1 MESLTDNNCGKI
13 HLGKSFKT
21 KKLYISLII
30 IWFWKSFSLI
40 SICNLLRCKNRS
52 VNCSYLIKKSMQR
65 DHPKYLQHRVFYCCL
80 KSNKKSS
87 TEEIT
92 IFPWGTK
99 QPLYYNSFCKWKF
112 TGQIVVLDTRD
123 SPCLGTTYYQ
133 NLFQSGR
140 NQIKLFGTIWIRF

>member
-1 MESLTDNNCGKI
+1 MESLTDNNSGKI

-21 KKLYISLII
+21 NINR
-30 IWFWKSFSLI
+30 LI

-52 VNCSYLIKKSMQR
+52 LNCSYLIKKSMQR

-123 SPCLGTTYYQ
+123 SPCFNQ
-133 NLFQSGR
+133 DSGR
-140 NQIKLFGTIWIRF
+140 NQIKLFGTMDHYKPKLHE